1 MGILGHM
8 YVRPYSLCPHR
19 LWLWLA
25 HARKSLTDSAGFGKS
40 VPRASHCL
48 HHIDCFGSCW
58 RKSTWNFS
66 QWKRSCLLKKRLILG
81 LTLCTVKPFGFFFCE
96 NWSCE
101 NSSVLGGWR
110 LWQVSRMLISCS
122 LALLSQ
128 QRFRIADNEVRPVHH
143 LSNQTG
149 LFGRPKF
156 ASGTESASNTWIFV
170 EICLESSTDGL
181 KLSLQ

>member
-1 MGILGHM
+1 MHA
-8 YVRPYSLCPHR
+8 SL
-19 LWLWLA
+19 
-25 HARKSLTDSAGFGKS
+25 SLTVQGLASRYPELAIACTILIASEAAGGKAHEIFRNGS
-40 VPRASHCL
+40 VHA
-48 HHIDCFGSCW
+48 FW
-58 RKSTWNFS
+58 KSDWFLPV
-66 QWKRSCLLKKRLILG
+66 QHVDQQVG
-81 LTLCTVKPFGFFFCE
+81 LTLCTVKPFGFFFCD

-122 LALLSQ
+122 LGLLSQ